1 MTQPMDTQTSD
12 RVSKRTLDTPTD
24 AIAREPSAKKTKT
37 TTDPNQPPKRA
48 NSAFI
53 LFSQAERA
61 NLKRDRPDASNT
73 ELFKQLGERWREAD
87 ADTKARYE
95 AMYQANKAKVDDER
109 RVYASTVDQAAS
121 NGAPVASSSK
131 SPGEA
136 KSKKKAP
143 TDPNAPKRAN
153 SAFILF
159 SQAERANIKREN
171 PEATNAE
178 LFKRLGEKWREADA
192 DTKARFEALY
202 KANKATADEEMAKY
216 ASTLGPV
223 ESTASSA
230 KSPGASET
238 RAKKAPSDPNAPKR
252 GGSAFIL
259 FSQAERA
266 NIKRENPSAT
276 NAELFKRLGEKWRE
290 ADADTKAKYEAT
302 YQANKARAAA
312 GGVVED
318 KVEAVVAS
326 APAPTPAPT
335 PAPAPAPAP
344 ARIPA
349 IAVTSSLP
357 EVASK
362 AKSQPKARKSKT
374 LTVCTSEITVV

>member
-12 RVSKRTLDTPTD
+12 RVSKRTLDAPTD
-24 AIAREPSAKKTKT
+24 AIAREPSAKKSKT
-37 TTDPNQPPKRA
+37 TTDANQPPKRA

-61 NLKRDRPDASNT
+61 NLKRELPEASNT
-73 ELFKQLGERWREAD
+73 ELFKQLGGRWREAD

-95 AMYQANKAKVDDER
+95 AMYQANKAKVEDER
-109 RVYASTVDQAAS
+109 RVYASTVEQEAS

-131 SPGEA
+131 STGEA
-136 KSKKKAP
+136 KSKKRAP

-178 LFKRLGEKWREADA
+178 LFKRLGEKWRDADA

-216 ASTLGPV
+216 AST
-223 ESTASSA
+223 ASSA

-238 RAKKAPSDPNAPKR
+238 RAKKTPSDPNAPKR

-266 NIKRENPSAT
+266 NIKRENPGAT

-302 YQANKARAAA
+302 YQANKARAA

-318 KVEAVVAS
+318 KVEAVVA
-326 APAPTPAPT
+326 PALM
-335 PAPAPAPAP
+335 PAPALLPT
-344 ARIPA
+344 
-349 IAVTSSLP
+349 IAVTSSPP
-357 EVASK
+357 EVAPK
-362 AKSQPKARKSKT
+362 AKAQPKARKSKT